1 MKKVLFI
8 AYYFPPLGGS
18 GVQRSLKFVRYLSE
32 FGWQPVVLT
41 VAHKLT
47 RWPKDRSLV
56 KEIPVDVQV
65 NRAPTLDLNW
75 LYKAMWGLRLHK
87 LVEWLQLHWLIPDS
101 EITWLPFAKRRIG
114 KIVREHKIDLVYITG
129 GPFSSMLLG
138 PYASKKYNLPYV
150 VDFRD
155 EWVNNHTRLD
165 RTYSTS
171 ARQKDRN
178 CENQVIE
185 QCSGIIYAHPMFMK
199 ENFESRYLFLLERP
213 NRIITNGFDE
223 SDFTEKSIQPR
234 SAGKVFRIVYT
245 GSFYDRR
252 RPLVLLKAIRNLLGE
267 KTISVEQIRIEIYG
281 KNTPAF
287 VLGEFYHDAKIR
299 SIVRFQS
306 YIYHKN
312 SLKILN
318 NADALLLYLSPGANS
333 EPELPGKMFD
343 YMRSYKPI
351 LAIVPPKGSAAEL
364 VRQSGTGFVFDSD
377 NEAEVTNGL
386 REMVRKWQQNELAVD
401 PDIEYISQYERR
413 NLTGKLAE
421 LFNEVV
427 NSESEKS

>member
-18 GVQRSLKFVRYLSE
+18 GVQRSLKFARYLSE

-41 VAHKLT
+41 VAHNLT
-47 RWPKDRSLV
+47 RWPKDRSLI
-56 KEIPVDVQV
+56 KEIPTDVQV
-65 NRAPTLDLNW
+65 HRAPTLDLNW

-101 EITWLPFAKRRIG
+101 EITWLPFARKCID
-114 KIVREHKIDLVYITG
+114 KIVSEHKIDLVYITG

-138 PYASKKYNLPYV
+138 PYVSEKYNLPYV

-165 RTYSTS
+165 RAYTSS
-171 ARQKDRN
+171 ARQKDQN
-178 CENQVIE
+178 CEKAVIE
-185 QCSGIIYAHPMFMK
+185 RCSGIIYAHPMFMK
-199 ENFESRYLFLLERP
+199 ENFESRYPFLSERP

-223 SDFTEKSIQPR
+223 SDFSGLEAQPR
-234 SAGKVFRIVYT
+234 QSGKIFKIVYT

-252 RPLVLLKAIRNLLGE
+252 RPLVLFLAIRNLMTE
-267 KTISVEQIRIEIYG
+267 KVISADQIRIEIYG

-287 VLGEFYHDAKIR
+287 VLGEFYHDETIKGM
-299 SIVRFQS
+299 VRFQP
-306 YIYHKN
+306 YISHKN

-333 EPELPGKMFD
+333 EPELPGKMFE
-343 YMRSYKPI
+343 YMRSYRPI
-351 LAIVPPKGSAAEL
+351 LAIVPPQGSAAEL
-364 VRQSGTGFVFDSD
+364 VRQSKTGYVFDSD
-377 NEAEVTNGL
+377 SETEVTNGL
-386 REMVRKWQQNELAVD
+386 RAMVTKWKQNELVID
-401 PDIEYISQYERR
+401 PDIECISQFERR

-427 NSESEKS
+427 APEHKES